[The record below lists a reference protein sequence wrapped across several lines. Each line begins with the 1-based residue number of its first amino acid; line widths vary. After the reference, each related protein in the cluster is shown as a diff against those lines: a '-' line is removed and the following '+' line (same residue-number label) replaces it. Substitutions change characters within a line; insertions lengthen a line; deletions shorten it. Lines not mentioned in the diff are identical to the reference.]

1 LPFDGAGRKRRVLE
15 SPRIACFCGKF
26 IVSRSRAGYDAQ
38 ASGLLQEFRIR
49 EHLDGGSK
57 RKFGTALLLVALFA
71 SLIAF
76 FLHPAGRQGEYI
88 LRGQVAEN
96 IHFTVDGRSERLSD
110 LRGKVVVLNFW
121 ATWCAPCV
129 DETPSLVALQ
139 KRIAPL
145 DGTVLGVSLDDNQ
158 EAYLDF
164 LKTFQINFPT
174 YRDPT
179 KKSALDFG
187 TTKYPETYI
196 ITRRG
201 RIDRKIVGPQ
211 DWISPEMTVYMDSVL
226 KSK

>member
-1 LPFDGAGRKRRVLE
+1 M
-15 SPRIACFCGKF
+15 
-26 IVSRSRAGYDAQ
+26 
-38 ASGLLQEFRIR
+38 
-49 EHLDGGSK
+49 DGGSK

-71 SLIAF
+71 GLIAL
-76 FLHPAGRQGEYI
+76 FLHPGDRQGESI

-96 IHFTVDGRSERLSD
+96 IHFTVDGKSEMLSD

-121 ATWCAPCV
+121 ASWCAPCV

-164 LKTFQINFPT
+164 LKTFQIDFPT

-179 KKSALDFG
+179 KQSALDFG

-196 ITRRG
+196 ITRQG
-201 RIDRKIVGPQ
+201 RIDRKVSGPQ
-211 DWISPEMTVYMDSVL
+211 DWTSPQMMAYLDTILYE
-226 KSK
+226 K